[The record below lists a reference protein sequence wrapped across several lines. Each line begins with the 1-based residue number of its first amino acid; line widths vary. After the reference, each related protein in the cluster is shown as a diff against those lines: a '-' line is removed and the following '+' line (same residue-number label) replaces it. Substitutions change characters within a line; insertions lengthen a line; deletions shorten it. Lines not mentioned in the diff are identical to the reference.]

1 MTVAAERKTV
11 ETAQQAEGEQTRLST
26 AQGLVYKAYR
36 RPYGDGPGQVLNLFA
51 SGYYTDAPWKMFF
64 VPVSGQEN
72 RYQLMEVVPRIVYF
86 IVSYYTAA
94 YSSQIGLT
102 DLGDTVTIVDA
113 SGEHTVKVE
122 PLS

>member
-1 MTVAAERKTV
+1 MTVAEKQTV
-11 ETAQQAEGEQTRLST
+11 ETAQKPEAEQTRPST

-36 RPYGDGPGQVLNLFA
+36 RPYGSGPGQVLNLFA

-64 VPVSGQEN
+64 VPVSGQPN
-72 RYQLMEVVPRIVYF
+72 RYELMEVVPRIVYF
-86 IVSYYTAA
+86 IVSYYTAG
-94 YSSQIGLT
+94 YSSQVGLA

>member
-1 MTVAAERKTV
+1 MTVAAERKSV
-11 ETAQQAEGEQTRLST
+11 ETAQQSDSEQIRLST
-26 AQGLVYKAYR
+26 AQGLVYKAYS

-51 SGYYTDAPWKMFF
+51 SGYYGDAPWTMFF
-64 VPVSGQEN
+64 QPVSGQPN

>member
-1 MTVAAERKTV
+1 MTVAEKQTV
-11 ETAQQAEGEQTRLST
+11 ETAQQPEAEQTRLSS

-36 RPYGDGPGQVLNLFA
+36 RPYGTGPAQVLNLFA
-51 SGYYTDAPWKMFF
+51 SGYYGDAPWKMFF
-64 VPVSGQEN
+64 VPVSGQPN
-72 RYQLMEVVPRIVYF
+72 RYQLMEIVPRIVYF
-86 IVSYYTAA
+86 IVSYYTAS
-94 YSSQIGLT
+94 YSSQVGLA